1 MKGEKKKSFKFVD
14 ILVKQY
20 KSPFNLTKFLKKKIQ
35 ILLSG
40 NFDIFNKSFPSQS
53 CWDSL

>member
-1 MKGEKKKSFKFVD
+1 MKGEKKSLKFVD

-20 KSPFNLTKFLKKKIQ
+20 KSQFNLTKFLKKIQ